1 MARMSP
7 PDPPIV
13 HGPAAAVLGGWRD
26 RATAAPLLR
35 FCKARVRRPPHGG
48 AYDRVA
54 SLIRSRRALFREGP
68 ARASKPGACHAAG
81 GNDRPGRA
89 LRDRASFVR
98 SLVVA
103 FWPPSGG
110 GTQALKS
117 TTSRTRLLYFQT
129 PIPTQWKA
137 GFFMFRQWPPFDDFS
152 DWKNRCDARTAVLA
166 YDAVRQPMFSPQ
178 LR

>member
-26 RATAAPLLR
+26 RATAAPLLC

-54 SLIRSRRALFREGP
+54 SLSRRALFREGP
-68 ARASKPGACHAAG
+68 ARGLQARCVPRRRGERSARSRVA
-81 GNDRPGRA
+81 RPG
-89 LRDRASFVR
+89 
-98 SLVVA
+98 LVCP
-103 FWPPSGG
+103 FPGCPFSPPRGG

-117 TTSRTRLLYFQT
+117 TT
-129 PIPTQWKA
+129 
-137 GFFMFRQWPPFDDFS
+137 
-152 DWKNRCDARTAVLA
+152 
-166 YDAVRQPMFSPQ
+166 
-178 LR
+178 